1 MGDTPA
7 SYSFGPFELDP
18 VQRLLLRRGK
28 PVPLAPKAMETL
40 FFLVEN
46 SGRLVDKEE
55 LMKRVWPDTF
65 VEVGN
70 LTTNV
75 HLLRKVLG
83 KGSKGQEYI
92 ETIPRRGY
100 RFTAEVKVNPT
111 EGEGLPAKADVKPEG
126 VIPERRELL
135 PRTDAQAEAGARAE
149 IAGTSAAASEEAQHI
164 GLKIG
169 LGARPVTQAVTA
181 GILLL
186 GLVMVWTH
194 LRPHR
199 GLEPSEVKAGV
210 RSIAVLPLR
219 PLNSDPNDEYLGLGM
234 ADALIT
240 CLGNLHQVVV
250 RPVGAVRK
258 YANTEQDPIVAGREL
273 KVDMVLEG
281 SIQKLNDRTRVT
293 VRALRVDDGVQLWG
307 GEFDEKLSDAFAVED
322 SISKRVAGALALE
335 LTGDEQ
341 RQLSRRY
348 TGNSEAYELYLKGRY
363 FWNKGSAE
371 GFKRG
376 VDYFEQAIQM
386 DPRFALAY
394 SGLADSYILMGSY
407 SHGQIPPR
415 EAMSK
420 ASAAAEKALAIDGTL
435 AEAHASLAFAKLN
448 YDWDWPTV
456 EKEFRRA
463 LELGPNDAGSHH
475 WYSNYLMAMGR
486 TQEALAESQR
496 ALELSP
502 TDVAI
507 NEHLGWAYLMA
518 RQYDQAIQRCRVTLE
533 LDPDFVQA
541 HRVLSLADL
550 YRGQY
555 DEAISGLQRGVQ
567 SAMGDPV
574 PLALLARAYAL
585 SGKAAEARHLLS
597 TLEELSKQRYVSPAD
612 IGVLHGDLG
621 EKDEAFQWLEKAYEE
636 RSNFLINLKVDPVF
650 DSLRSD
656 PRFAALL
663 ARMGLPR

>member
-1 MGDTPA
+1 M
-7 SYSFGPFELDP
+7 
-18 VQRLLLRRGK
+18 QRLLLRRGK
-28 PVPLAPKAMETL
+28 PVPLAPKAVETL
-40 FFLVEN
+40 LLLVEN

-65 VEVGN
+65 VEEGN
-70 LTTNV
+70 LTTNI

-100 RFTAEVKVNPT
+100 RFTAEVKENPT
-111 EGEGLPAKADVKPEG
+111 ESADLPIQAAAKPEG
-126 VIPERRELL
+126 VIQEKRE
-135 PRTDAQAEAGARAE
+135 PPPTVEAQAGAGVRPE
-149 IAGTSAAASEEAQHI
+149 IAGASAPGMDEAQRI
-164 GLKIG
+164 GPKAG
-169 LGARPVTQAVTA
+169 LRARPLTQAVAA
-181 GILLL
+181 GITLV

-194 LRPHR
+194 FRPRR
-199 GLEPSEVKAGV
+199 GLGPSEVKAGV
-210 RSIAVLPLR
+210 RSIAVLPLK

-240 CLGNLHQVVV
+240 RLGGLHQVVV

-258 YANTEQDPIVAGREL
+258 YADTEQDPLIAGREL
-273 KVDMVLEG
+273 KVDTVLEG
-281 SIQKLNDRTRVT
+281 SIQRLHDRTRVT

-307 GEFDEKLSDAFAVED
+307 GEFDAKFSDVFAVQD

-335 LTGDEQ
+335 LNDDEQ
-341 RQLSRRY
+341 RRLSRRY
-348 TGNSEAYELYLKGRY
+348 TGNSKAYELYLRGRY
-363 FWNKGSAE
+363 FWNKGSGE
-371 GFKRG
+371 GFKKG
-376 VDYFEQAIQM
+376 VGYFEQAIQM
-386 DPRFALAY
+386 DPKFALAY

-420 ASAAAEKALAIDGTL
+420 ARAAAERALAIDDTL
-435 AEAHASLAFAKLN
+435 AEAHASLAFVKLN
-448 YDWDWPTV
+448 YDWDWPGV
-456 EKEFRRA
+456 EREFRRA
-463 LELGPNDAGSHH
+463 LELDPNDARTHH
-475 WYSNYLMAMGR
+475 WYSNYLMAMSR
-486 TQEALAESQR
+486 TQEALAESRR

-518 RQYDQAIQRCRVTLE
+518 RQYDQAIEHSRATLE

-550 YRGQY
+550 YGGHY
-555 DEAISGLQRGVQ
+555 EVAISELQKAVQ
-567 SAMGDPV
+567 PTAADPV

-585 SGKAAEARHLLS
+585 SGRAAEARNLLRE
-597 TLEELSKQRYVSPAD
+597 LEELSKQRYVSPAD
-612 IGVLHGDLG
+612 IAVLRGDLG
-621 EKDEAFQWLEKAYEE
+621 EKDEAFQWLGKAYEE
-636 RSNFLINLKVDPVF
+636 RSNFLINLKVDPAF

-656 PRFAALL
+656 PRFAALS
-663 ARMGLPR
+663 ARIGLPP

>member
-1 MGDTPA
+1 MGDAPA

-28 PVPLAPKAMETL
+28 PVSLAPKAVETL
-40 FFLVEN
+40 LFLVEN

-55 LMKRVWPDTF
+55 LMQRVWPDTF
-65 VEVGN
+65 VEEGN
-70 LTTNV
+70 LTTNI

-83 KGSKGQEYI
+83 KGTKGQEYI

-100 RFTAEVKVNPT
+100 RFTAEVKENPI
-111 EGEGLPAKADVKPEG
+111 EGEGLAVRADVKPGG
-126 VIPERRELL
+126 VIEERQEL
-135 PRTDAQAEAGARAE
+135 PPTTESQAQAGVTAA
-149 IAGTSAAASEEAQHI
+149 IAGISAPATEEAQRI
-164 GLKIG
+164 VPKAG
-169 LGARPVTQAVTA
+169 LGARPITQAVAA

-186 GLVMVWTH
+186 GLVVVWT
-194 LRPHR
+194 RIRRQR

-210 RSIAVLPLR
+210 RSIAVLPLK
-219 PLNSDPNDEYLGLGM
+219 PLNSDPDDEYLGLGM

-250 RPVGAVRK
+250 RPVGDVRK

-273 KVDMVLEG
+273 KVDTVLEG
-281 SIQKLNDRTRVT
+281 SIQRMQDRMRVT

-307 GEFDEKLSDAFAVED
+307 GEFDEKFSDVFAVED

-341 RQLSRRY
+341 RRLSRRF
-348 TGNSEAYELYLKGRY
+348 TGNSEAYELYLRGRY
-363 FWNKGSAE
+363 FWNKGSGD
-371 GFKRG
+371 GFKKG
-376 VDYFEQAIQM
+376 VGYFERAIQK
-386 DPRFALAY
+386 DPKFALAY

-420 ASAAAEKALAIDGTL
+420 ARAAAERALAIDDTL

-448 YDWDWPTV
+448 YDWDWLGA
-456 EKEFRRA
+456 EKEFHRA
-463 LELGPNDAGSHH
+463 LELGPNDARTHH
-475 WYSNYLMAMGR
+475 WYSNYLIAMGR
-486 TQEALAESQR
+486 TQEALAESRR

-518 RQYDQAIQRCRVTLE
+518 RQYDEAIEHCRVTLE

-550 YRGQY
+550 YRGHY
-555 DEAISGLQRGVQ
+555 EVAISGLQKGVQ
-567 SAMGDPV
+567 SAGADPV
-574 PLALLARAYAL
+574 ALALLARAYAL
-585 SGKAAEARHLLS
+585 SGRAAEARHLLRE
-597 TLEELSKQRYVSPAD
+597 LEELSKQRYVSPAD
-612 IGVLHGDLG
+612 IGVLYGDLG
-621 EKDEAFQWLEKAYEE
+621 EKDEAFQWLGKAYDE
-636 RSNFLINLKVDPVF
+636 RSNFLINLKVDPAL

-656 PRFAALL
+656 PRFAALA
-663 ARMGLPR
+663 ARIGLPR

>member
-65 VEVGN
+65 VEEGN

-100 RFTAEVKVNPT
+100 RFTAEVKANPT
-111 EGEGLPAKADVKPEG
+111 EGEGLPAKADAKPED
-126 VIPERRELL
+126 VIPERPSAE
-135 PRTDAQAEAGARAE
+135 AQAEAGVPAE
-149 IAGTSAAASEEAQHI
+149 IAGTRAPATEEAQHI
-164 GLKIG
+164 GSKTG
-169 LGARPVTQAVTA
+169 LGARPLTQAVAA

-186 GLVMVWTH
+186 GLVIVWTR

-199 GLEPSEVKAGV
+199 GPEPSEVKAGV
-210 RSIAVLPLR
+210 RSIAVLPLK

-258 YANTEQDPIVAGREL
+258 YANTQQDPIVAGREL
-273 KVDMVLEG
+273 KVDTVLEG
-281 SIQKLNDRTRVT
+281 SIQRLHDRTRVT

-307 GEFDEKLSDAFAVED
+307 GEFDEKFSDVLAIED

-341 RQLSRRY
+341 RRLSTRY
-348 TGNSEAYELYLKGRY
+348 TGNSEAYELYLRGRY
-363 FWNKGSAE
+363 FWNKGSAD

-386 DPRFALAY
+386 DPKFALAY

-420 ASAAAEKALAIDGTL
+420 ASAAAEKALALDDTL

-448 YDWDWPTV
+448 YDWDWPTA
-456 EKEFRRA
+456 EREFRRT
-463 LELGPNDAGSHH
+463 LELGPNDARSHH

-555 DEAISGLQRGVQ
+555 DVAISGLQRGVQ
-567 SAMGDPV
+567 STTVDPV
-574 PLALLARAYAL
+574 SLALLARAYAL
-585 SGKAAEARHLLS
+585 SGRAAEARHLLS
-597 TLEELSKQRYVSPAD
+597 RLEELSKQRYVSPAD
-612 IGVLHGDLG
+612 IGILYGDLG
-621 EKDEAFQWLEKAYEE
+621 EKDEAFQWLGRAYEE
-636 RSNFLINLKVDPVF
+636 RSNFLINLKVDPAF